1 MSKLNKES
9 KNAALAADKA
19 VFARVYAQQGAGWTL
34 EQPPADLTKLCNTGA
49 IRPGKAVDIGCGEGF
64 YSIYLASL
72 GFDVVG
78 IDLSERAIEYARQ
91 NANRAGQDVSFEA
104 MDVAACKTLGQ
115 QFDFALEWSVLHH
128 IEPSARA
135 QHVDNVDSLL
145 RNGGDYL
152 SVCFATTDD
161 ADSHSKFEVSPVG
174 TKLYYST
181 ARELRD
187 LFEPR
192 FRIVETKSTT
202 IHGRHGQRHHANY
215 FFLQKH
221 DREPG
226 L

>member
-1 MSKLNKES
+1 MAKLNEDT
-9 KNAALAADKA
+9 KNASPATDKA
-19 VFARVYAQQGAGWTL
+19 VFERVYANQGAGWTL

-49 IRPGKAVDIGCGEGF
+49 IQPGRALDIGCGEGF

-78 IDLSERAIEYARQ
+78 IDLSERAIKYARQ
-91 NANRAGQDVSFEA
+91 NAKQAGETVYFKA
-104 MDVAACKTLGQ
+104 MDVANLQTLGQ

-135 QHVDNVDSLL
+135 KHVDSVASLL
-145 RNGGDYL
+145 RDGGIYL
-152 SVCFATTDD
+152 SVCFAIDDD
-161 ADSHSKFEVSPVG
+161 ADAHSKFSVSPVG

-181 ARELRD
+181 ALELRD

-192 FRIVETKSTT
+192 FRIAETKVMT
-202 IHGRHGQRHHANY
+202 IQGRHGQRHHANY
-215 FFLQKH
+215 FLLEK
-221 DREPG
+221 PG